1 MLVLTL
7 GLLATSALIAK
18 VWAMAGRHAADMG
31 SVSHQWVAA
40 HNASQPATY
49 Q

>member
-1 MLVLTL
+1 MLVLML
-7 GLLATSALIAK
+7 GVLLTTGLVAK
-18 VWAMAGRHAADMG
+18 VWVMAGRHAADMG

-40 HNASQPATY
+40 HNASQPASS

>member
-1 MLVLTL
+1 MLILTL
-7 GLLATSALIAK
+7 GVVLTMVLVAK
-18 VWAMAGRHAADMG
+18 VWVMAGRHAADMG

-40 HNASQPATY
+40 YNASQPASS